1 MCFWQSCKTWFKN
14 NEKDILAIL
23 VMSFVIVAIL
33 SSYTFN
39 TIAPQEGWYSI
50 YARNIL
56 KDGLVPYKDFFLV
69 VPPLHL
75 YIWTIWQAVFGD
87 NFIVF
92 HYLNFIFQIGC
103 VVSLYYL
110 FKQIFNRKISF
121 LISLFLTSYNLFSVF
136 DNGVASYNIL
146 TIIFMAI
153 LAILTVKQVDFIKTD
168 KQINNKYLWWTGA
181 IFALS
186 FLNKQTNGAFT
197 ITSSCLILMT
207 VTYKIL
213 GFKQAYKHFL
223 NLFLISVSFVFIV
236 LLPLIIAGAVPSLI
250 DLMSRTSS
258 KGSLYVILVK
268 IMMLPFNKDCILYYI
283 LLIIIFFFM
292 SRRLKTL
299 SWDRDEGGSI
309 RYYLTTVLAF
319 VAISFLT
326 YNQKFY
332 NTNPSFISFDG
343 WVNYFTF
350 LIFYISLFFILLIVL
365 YLAYLYFKGKKIG
378 KTSGN
383 LLMIS
388 LILFTGTMADCMSN
402 VMFHPQFFML
412 SIGLLLF
419 WKWNKLNKIKN
430 VTVTLVVTIIFTIF
444 YCKKLYSPMLF
455 WGWQSGSVLGQ
466 LESSFIPKLK
476 GMKIPAEEKQMY
488 EEVYNIVHQYT
499 NEDDKILAFNNNQI
513 FYDLTERKPYTPYI
527 SLYHDVSPDNQALE
541 VLENM
546 KNDLPKVIIFLRF
559 SDDIEKFHEEM
570 YRGHT
575 SGQRILRDYISSLI
589 NAHTYIPVKK
599 YNRETVVNLEKLPTE
614 ELQAYEAYKNGKMG
628 DAEGQKFLGGLY
640 RFAEVKND
648 FIPQGCILLVLVRQ
662 DLIRN

>member
-213 GFKQAYKHFL
+213 GFKQAYYFHHH
-223 NLFLISVSFVFIV
+223 
-236 LLPLIIAGAVPSLI
+236 GAV
-250 DLMSRTSS
+250 
-258 KGSLYVILVK
+258 
-268 IMMLPFNKDCILYYI
+268 
-283 LLIIIFFFM
+283 
-292 SRRLKTL
+292 
-299 SWDRDEGGSI
+299 I
-309 RYYLTTVLAF
+309 RMHGV
-319 VAISFLT
+319 
-326 YNQKFY
+326 
-332 NTNPSFISFDG
+332 G
-343 WVNYFTF
+343 
-350 LIFYISLFFILLIVL
+350 
-365 YLAYLYFKGKKIG
+365 
-378 KTSGN
+378 
-383 LLMIS
+383 
-388 LILFTGTMADCMSN
+388 
-402 VMFHPQFFML
+402 
-412 SIGLLLF
+412 
-419 WKWNKLNKIKN
+419 
-430 VTVTLVVTIIFTIF
+430 
-444 YCKKLYSPMLF
+444 
-455 WGWQSGSVLGQ
+455 
-466 LESSFIPKLK
+466 
-476 GMKIPAEEKQMY
+476 
-488 EEVYNIVHQYT
+488 
-499 NEDDKILAFNNNQI
+499 
-513 FYDLTERKPYTPYI
+513 
-527 SLYHDVSPDNQALE
+527 
-541 VLENM
+541 
-546 KNDLPKVIIFLRF
+546 
-559 SDDIEKFHEEM
+559 
-570 YRGHT
+570 
-575 SGQRILRDYISSLI
+575 
-589 NAHTYIPVKK
+589 
-599 YNRETVVNLEKLPTE
+599 
-614 ELQAYEAYKNGKMG
+614 
-628 DAEGQKFLGGLY
+628 
-640 RFAEVKND
+640 
-648 FIPQGCILLVLVRQ
+648 
-662 DLIRN
+662 